1 MAKITC
7 TKCGI
12 PKTRKEFYS
21 NKRTRSGL
29 RSECKECSKGMTR
42 DYRNGKK
49 QKTVLDVLKEIRDLL
64 KEMKNAKV
72 VNFIHRSGF
81 DK

>member
-1 MAKITC
+1 
-7 TKCGI
+7 
-12 PKTRKEFYS
+12 
-21 NKRTRSGL
+21 
-29 RSECKECSKGMTR
+29 MTR

-64 KEMKNAKV
+64 KEMKNANV
-72 VNFIHRSGF
+72 VNFVHRSGF